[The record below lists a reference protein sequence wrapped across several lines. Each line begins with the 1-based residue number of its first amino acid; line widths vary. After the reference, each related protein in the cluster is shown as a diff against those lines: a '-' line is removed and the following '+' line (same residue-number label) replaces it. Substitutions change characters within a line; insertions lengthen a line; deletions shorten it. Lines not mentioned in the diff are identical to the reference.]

1 MKDQPGDNSTGES
14 LSGKSS
20 VWKYQTG
27 QTGNEHRESIT
38 SRSTVKASMHKP
50 KSNRNIDRET
60 SMPTKEISKDKSLKE
75 LWGWTEFLPDE
86 ERAEV
91 DSSLTSS
98 DADIDEPDNDD
109 VNYHIVPESSM
120 DEHSNMPVKS
130 FKEEEERIQFKPG
143 RPSLNLMGVGLGS
156 DGDVTHDEPV
166 SEDPHMKGSESQQ
179 LKEIWSWTEDKG
191 DESSIISPELE
202 REETEPAIEED
213 YIDDDEKPEREPG
226 EIDKVSH
233 DFSEFIEDE
242 DYPDITE
249 SQDYAGSEEDDEAG
263 SNGSFEDNYEQVSGR
278 RLQGVPGAIDELN
291 GDSEDE
297 STIELENPADP
308 DDELEA
314 EPSPTGLD
322 DKTTDL
328 NDMLESRGPVAAGQS
343 GVIEEEDD
351 SETKEKP
358 DEPIDPDVLP
368 GPVKI
373 DPAAKSEAKT
383 DESEATTADNL
394 QRNQSWGYGFVLFTL
409 FTMFGSITIATYLV
423 FLRSNMSIPNI
434 IVYVSVVAL
443 LVFLGMLI
451 ARYVVLIFLSFL
463 HHNRNKAQDRIV
475 VSDLK
480 ATILVPA
487 YNEEKVIERSIL
499 SLLELNYPEYEIIV
513 INDGST
519 DKTLKVARSLE
530 GMHGN
535 VKVKVLTQKN
545 LGKAQ
550 ALNHGALE
558 ASGDVLICMDGDSR
572 LSIDCLLMGMRH
584 FVDPEI
590 GSIAGNVKVLNRVN
604 LWTRLQALEYI
615 EGLNLVRR
623 AQAFLRVVN
632 IVPGPIG
639 FFRRS
644 AILDVGGWD
653 NDTFAEDCDLTLKLL
668 TKGYKIDYEPESISY
683 TEAPER
689 LIQLLKQ
696 RYRWTRGILQ
706 SMRKHSSFLINPRP
720 GWRVLVIM
728 WQMVFEAIIWPL
740 MNVLANVLFLIVALL
755 FGMSPLIVLWWVQLT
770 ILDVIAAIHTVAI
783 ERENLLLVP
792 LAVVYRLFFIQ
803 LVDVAK
809 LIAIIEEL
817 LNIKMGWGKI
827 ERIGRL

>member
-1 MKDQPGDNSTGES
+1 MKDIKKDKPDEKPVSVEPWVWKFDSDGEGVGIDTDSVQTRSLKPVSSGQIDKPQESDRISSSTGKGDTDALTSEPVRK
-14 LSGKSS
+14 KS
-20 VWKYQTG
+20 
-27 QTGNEHRESIT
+27 
-38 SRSTVKASMHKP
+38 M
-50 KSNRNIDRET
+50 
-60 SMPTKEISKDKSLKE
+60 KE
-75 LWGWTEFLPDE
+75 LWGWAKYLPDKERSEVEASLASLGYHQDEMDSE
-86 ERAEV
+86 EENSDEKETESTGEQDSEESAQPVNLGKDQAKQNTGKVSLDLMGMALAAEDDGGKSGTDE
-91 DSSLTSS
+91 DSILTR
-98 DADIDEPDNDD
+98 EPDSTQLKELWSWAKDNDD
-109 VNYHIVPESSM
+109 EELASNESDISVRSSYPDDEVFAEDDQNPLMEGDFSDGYNDENSDYLDGDEYYQDDVPE
-120 DEHSNMPVKS
+120 DEFFNDDL
-130 FKEEEERIQFKPG
+130 PG
-143 RPSLNLMGVGLGS
+143 TSGDS
-156 DGDVTHDEPV
+156 DD
-166 SEDPHMKGSESQQ
+166 
-179 LKEIWSWTEDKG
+179 I
-191 DESSIISPELE
+191 ELV
-202 REETEPAIEED
+202 EETNF
-213 YIDDDEKPEREPG
+213 DDEFNEE
-226 EIDKVSH
+226 
-233 DFSEFIEDE
+233 SEYDP
-242 DYPDITE
+242 DDITE
-249 SQDYAGSEEDDEAG
+249 VDGPFPAGKRG
-263 SNGSFEDNYEQVSGR
+263 T
-278 RLQGVPGAIDELN
+278 
-291 GDSEDE
+291 E
-297 STIELENPADP
+297 STETESPLEP
-308 DDELEA
+308 E
-314 EPSPTGLD
+314 
-322 DKTTDL
+322 
-328 NDMLESRGPVAAGQS
+328 
-343 GVIEEEDD
+343 I
-351 SETKEKP
+351 
-358 DEPIDPDVLP
+358 LP

-373 DPAAKSEAKT
+373 PPQGEEDDKDKEEEK
-383 DESEATTADNL
+383 TTADNL

-451 ARYVVLIFLSFL
+451 LRYVVLIFLSFM

-475 VSDLK
+475 IPDLK

-487 YNEEKVIERSIL
+487 FNEEKVIERSIL

-519 DKTLKVARSLE
+519 DKTLKVARKLE
-530 GMHGN
+530 GMHGD
-535 VKVKVLTQKN
+535 VSVRVLTQRN

-550 ALNHGALE
+550 ALNHGAKE
-558 ASGDVLICMDGDSR
+558 ATGDVLICMDGDSR

-584 FVDPEI
+584 FIDPEI
-590 GSIAGNVKVLNRVN
+590 GSVAGNVKVLNRVN

-644 AILDVGGWD
+644 AILEVGGWD

-668 TKGYKIDYEPESISY
+668 THGYRIDYEPESISY
-683 TEAPER
+683 TEAPEK

-720 GWRVLVIM
+720 GWRVMIIM

-783 ERENLLLVP
+783 ERENLMLVP

-809 LIAIIEEL
+809 LIATIEEL
-817 LNIKMGWGKI
+817 LNVKMGWGKI